1 MKKIVLFANTAWYL
15 YNFRLPLA
23 LTLVKHGWDV
33 VLIAPHDKYV
43 AELRSKGF
51 TVIELNMER
60 RSLNPLQEM
69 TLVLQLRQLLTE
81 LKPDVIFNFTVKCV
95 VLGSF
100 AARLAGVRRR
110 INAVAGLGSVFSS
123 DTLSMKLL
131 KPFVRALLTLSLAG
145 KNARCIVQNPDDQA
159 LFLRHHI
166 TSPDHLHL
174 IKGSGVDGDRFR
186 PVVSAPCSHV
196 FNAHSATKPRI
207 LFASRLLKSKGV
219 GYFINAAGQ
228 MGERYEFCI
237 AGQPDPGNPE
247 SLQQQDLDQLGNRNI
262 TLLGHVDDMAA
273 LLQSMDLVVLPSLYG
288 EGVPRILVE
297 AAASGL
303 PAIAFDAPGCREIIQ
318 DGHNGYLVEPGN
330 QQALNTAIA
339 SAFTSSDHYQAMASA
354 SREHFLSQFE
364 QQTVISATIST
375 INLSEHDSQPLHPA
389 TSSRKQQEPH

>member
-131 KPFVRALLTLSLAG
+131 KPF
-145 KNARCIVQNPDDQA
+145 DW
-159 LFLRHHI
+159 
-166 TSPDHLHL
+166 
-174 IKGSGVDGDRFR
+174 
-186 PVVSAPCSHV
+186 
-196 FNAHSATKPRI
+196 
-207 LFASRLLKSKGV
+207 
-219 GYFINAAGQ
+219 
-228 MGERYEFCI
+228 
-237 AGQPDPGNPE
+237 
-247 SLQQQDLDQLGNRNI
+247 
-262 TLLGHVDDMAA
+262 
-273 LLQSMDLVVLPSLYG
+273 
-288 EGVPRILVE
+288 
-297 AAASGL
+297 
-303 PAIAFDAPGCREIIQ
+303 
-318 DGHNGYLVEPGN
+318 
-330 QQALNTAIA
+330 
-339 SAFTSSDHYQAMASA
+339 
-354 SREHFLSQFE
+354 
-364 QQTVISATIST
+364 
-375 INLSEHDSQPLHPA
+375 
-389 TSSRKQQEPH
+389 